1 MALYGKWSG
10 CRSCYAALLLGGNC
24 GLLSHSGCT
33 QKRQQNEQCLTPQC
47 CTRKEE
53 IHPKKALRQ
62 EKSQKTWCRRESAV
76 FRRRKTKKL
85 CALQSSWMRQ
95 QPALVPSKCPSAGAN
110 TQERCPA
117 ALCHYKTPS
126 WDEVRSWK
134 VLTHSSNTTSDGNWS
149 WKVLQQLHLEE
160 ERQIP
165 ASLYKFPPHHCPA

>member
-1 MALYGKWSG
+1 MVFYPIVDAHKRDNKMS
-10 CRSCYAALLLGGNC
+10 SVLL
-24 GLLSHSGCT
+24 H
-33 QKRQQNEQCLTPQC
+33 
-47 CTRKEE
+47 
-53 IHPKKALRQ
+53 
-62 EKSQKTWCRRESAV
+62 SAV
-76 FRRRKTKKL
+76 PGRKKSILKKPWGGRKVRKHGAGENQLCLGDTCKTKKL

-134 VLTHSSNTTSDGNWS
+134 VLTHSSNTTNDGNWS
-149 WKVLQQLHLEE
+149 WKILQQLHLEE

-165 ASLYKFPPHHCPA
+165 ASLYNTPRHCPA